1 MPIKGIIWGTII
13 CVPFW
18 LIAILSIK
26 VGIIAMD
33 TIIFVGLV
41 LSGLLLF
48 LILSSSQNTKQDE
61 KDDQLF
67 SPATKVRPLF
77 NMRMELKI
85 VDNGGTRLGIDRRK
99 FHYTAYAPE
108 KRSGIDRRKG
118 FDRRRLMGRDI
129 GADYRNSL
137 NHRRPY
143 SSERR
148 DIFRI

>member
-1 MPIKGIIWGTII
+1 
-13 CVPFW
+13 
-18 LIAILSIK
+18 
-26 VGIIAMD
+26 MD

-41 LSGLLLF
+41 VSGLLFF

-61 KDDQLF
+61 KDDQLL
-67 SPATKVRPLF
+67 SAAKKVRPFF

-85 VDNGGTRLGIDRRK
+85 ADNGGTRSGIDRRK

-118 FDRRRLMGRDI
+118 FDRRRLLDRDI
-129 GADYRNSL
+129 RADYGNSL
-137 NHRRPY
+137 NQRKPY
-143 SSERR
+143 RSERR